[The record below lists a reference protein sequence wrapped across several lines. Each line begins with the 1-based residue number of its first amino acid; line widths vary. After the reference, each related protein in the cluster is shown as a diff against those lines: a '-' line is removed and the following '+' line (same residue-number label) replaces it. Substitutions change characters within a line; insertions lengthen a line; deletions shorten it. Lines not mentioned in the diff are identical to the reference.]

1 MYFSISG
8 HRRERHGK
16 AIVLATLFRLSTVS
30 LALLGVQQ
38 SARAESPSTVAFA
51 VPAGPLS
58 QALAEFGRQSGM
70 QVSYLP
76 EYTRGK
82 SSPGVRGNFAPQQA
96 LQQLL
101 AGSSLTYRFTS
112 SNSVTLSDT
121 GAVVGSTDSDGS
133 LLLDTIT
140 VTKAKMADPA
150 DAPYQT
156 AGSLSHLSGEQVER
170 FRGTSVGDFLSGVPG
185 VLNGNGRNSGSVD
198 VNIRGMQGQGRVPVV
213 VDGASQETSIYQGY
227 NGSTSST
234 YIDPDFIGSVD
245 ISRGATGGADA
256 TGATGGIVRIS
267 TLTPKD
273 ILLPGR
279 TFGVRIKGGLAT
291 NNRNAPEAGSYAGVG
306 YMSSAQNTLNRPSL
320 LNPHGYSGS
329 IALANTSEFLDIT
342 AAYAQRHSG
351 NYYAGKHGKGGGQ
364 VLEDGSTITG
374 SLTPYRHGEQVMNT
388 SNESDSWLLKG
399 KIKFSDEQHLE
410 LGYSRY
416 LSSYG
421 HILGSQ
427 SQGLTAPLQYQ
438 GLVSTIDL
446 ATWTARYG
454 WRPIDN
460 DLIDLKIDAFYNNI
474 DNRIN
479 STVYTDRLYPQ
490 YFWVGSN
497 RKGATVSNTS
507 RFYTDLG
514 DISLEYGGGFN
525 RENAGL
531 PDDVTLAN
539 TPGLLAGRD
548 GWRKESNGFGGLE
561 WKPYEWLTFNGNLRY
576 SHFNS
581 MDNSQLLS
589 TAYERKDDGWSHILS
604 LTLEP
609 VEGFQVYGK
618 YGSVIRSPSL
628 FESLSGTSFL
638 ISADNNPVAPER
650 NKSTEFGINYLQES
664 LLTQDDKLRLHMA
677 YFRNH
682 ISNYITRGNLKIKS
696 PLGDYYNYN
705 LGRMNL
711 NYADMRG
718 FEVSAEYNIGP
729 VFSALSWNHYT
740 HVMFCA
746 PEERLVPGAAGCSA
760 GGIYNSFSLQQ
771 VPPRDT
777 VTFNLGANLLND
789 DLTIGTRVNYI
800 GSRYASGTGSADA
813 AGQIPGS
820 YSIAAS
826 KWDPYTLIDL
836 YASYRLNAN
845 ASVDIGLDN
854 LTDRFYVDAL
864 NTIPIP
870 GPGRTLR
877 AGVTLKF

>member
-1 MYFSISG
+1 MHFSISG
-8 HRRERHGK
+8 RRRGRHGK
-16 AIVLATLFRLSTVS
+16 AIVLTTLFRLSIVS
-30 LALLGVQQ
+30 MALLSAQQ
-38 SARAESPSTVAFA
+38 SVRAETSSA
-51 VPAGPLS
+51 VTFTIAAGPLS
-58 QALAEFGRQSGM
+58 QTLAEFGRQSGM

-76 EYTRGK
+76 QYTQGK
-82 SSPGVRGNFAPQQA
+82 SSPGVRGSLAPQQA

-101 AGSSLTYRFTS
+101 AGSGLSYQFTS
-112 SNSVTLSDT
+112 ANSVTLSNS
-121 GAVVGSTDSDGS
+121 AANVSAADSEGS

-140 VTKAKMADPA
+140 VTKARAADPA
-150 DAPYQT
+150 DAPYQS
-156 AGSLSHLSGEQVER
+156 AGSLSHISGAQVER
-170 FRGTSVGDFLSGVPG
+170 FRGTSVGDFLSGTPG

-245 ISRGATGGADA
+245 ISRGATFGADA
-256 TGATGGIVRIS
+256 TGATGGIVRVS

-273 ILLPGR
+273 ILLPGE
-279 TFGVRIKGGLAT
+279 TFGVRLKGGLIT
-291 NNRNAPEAGSYAGVG
+291 NNSKAPEAGSYAGVG
-306 YMSSAQNTLNRPSL
+306 YMSSAQNTQNRPSL
-320 LNPHGYSGS
+320 FSPHGFSGS
-329 IALANTSEFLDIT
+329 IALANTSEFFDLT
-342 AAYAQRHSG
+342 AAYSQRHTG
-351 NYYAGKHGKGGGQ
+351 DYYAGKHGKGAAK
-364 VLEDGSTITG
+364 VLEDGSTQTG
-374 SLTPYRHGEQVMNT
+374 SLTPYRKGEQVMNT

-399 KIKFSDEQHLE
+399 KVKFSDEQHLE

-438 GLVSTIDL
+438 GLLSSIDL
-446 ATWTARYG
+446 ATWTARYA
-454 WRPIDN
+454 WRPVDN
-460 DLIDLKIDAFYNNI
+460 DLIDLKIDTFYNKI

-490 YFWVGSN
+490 YFWVGSD

-514 DISLEYGGGFN
+514 DLSVDYGGGFN

-531 PDDVTLAN
+531 PDGVTLAN

-561 WKPYEWLTFNGNLRY
+561 WKPYEWLTMNGNLRY
-576 SHFNS
+576 SHFTS
-581 MDNSQLLS
+581 MDKSLLLKQP
-589 TAYERKDDGWSHILS
+589 YERKDDGWSHILS

-609 VEGFQVYGK
+609 VKGFQVYGK

-628 FESLSGTSFL
+628 FETLSGTSFL
-638 ISADNNPVAPER
+638 IAADNNPVSPER

-664 LLTQDDKLRLHMA
+664 LLAQDDKLRLHVA

-682 ISNYITRGNLKIKS
+682 IDNYITRGNLKIKS
-696 PLGDYYNYN
+696 PNGNYYNYN

-711 NYADMRG
+711 DYADMRG

-729 VFSALSWNHYT
+729 VFSSLSWNHYT

-746 PEERLVPGAAGCSA
+746 PEDRLYPGAQGCSA

-777 VTFNLGANLLND
+777 VTLNLGANMLND

-800 GSRYASGTGSADA
+800 GSRYTSGTG
-813 AGQIPGS
+813 AGNAPGQVPGS
-820 YSIAAS
+820 YSIAPS
-826 KWDPYTLIDL
+826 KWNPYTLIDL
-836 YASYRLNAN
+836 YASYRINKN
-845 ASVDIGLDN
+845 ASIDIGLDN

-870 GPGRTLR
+870 GPGRTFR
-877 AGVTLKF
+877 AGATLKF